1 MFSKLTSQKLMS
13 VKFISKFALKYIID
27 NGQKQLVTYISKN
40 SYSKKAERLRKFM
53 KTTSESLFDKRTP
66 SLAVFKICPYLREYC
81 FIDYPSVCICK
92 KLSISLF
99 ANEKEIHKGI
109 TNIDYKKFAKSG

>member
-13 VKFISKFALKYIID
+13 VKFISKFVLKYIID
-27 NGQKQLVTYISKN
+27 NAQKQLVTYISKN

-66 SLAVFKICPYLREYC
+66 SLAVFKI
-81 FIDYPSVCICK
+81 
-92 KLSISLF
+92 
-99 ANEKEIHKGI
+99 
-109 TNIDYKKFAKSG
+109 